1 MLQKLSSHLLNLIRR
16 ESPEKMVTE
25 IAHQIDKEDRS
36 LFKTVVFLHY
46 DHPKTLRIKPCFENA
61 PSLGPMTHTHSGHHL

>member
-36 LFKTVVFLHY
+36 LFKTVVSLHY
-46 DHPKTLRIKPCFENA
+46 DHPKTLRIKTCFENA